1 MDILGG
7 TYLNNATYENVI
19 SLVVDPVLQHHFVHH
34 GNEDLVL
41 KIRGDVRKGGEIKG
55 CKSALCCVALLCV
68 SCHRNQMTEYPA
80 LVCNHQESQTKSLRS
95 TFAVRCGYT

>member
-1 MDILGG
+1 MHCTNWVTVFEKRWIYWGG

-41 KIRGDVRKGGEIKG
+41 KIRGEVRE
-55 CKSALCCVALLCV
+55 
-68 SCHRNQMTEYPA
+68 RE
-80 LVCNHQESQTKSLRS
+80 
-95 TFAVRCGYT
+95 